1 MAILERVFSEADL
14 ISWGSIELHDAHPDI
29 YIEKTRMHSHDAYQA
44 QCDVHLYMRTHGTQ
58 TSRRSVHALGPI
70 AAQVQ
75 AYIVRR
81 EQTSALSI
89 LYGSGATVL
98 IRKVKD
104 QAPCDYRADA
114 RCPPLDFR

>member
-44 QCDVHLYMRTHGTQ
+44 QCDVHVYIRTNGTQ
-58 TSRRSVHALGPI
+58 TDRRRRACTWAP
-70 AAQVQ
+70 AQVQ
-75 AYIVRR
+75 AHILRR

-104 QAPCDYRADA
+104 QAPCDYRRAQW
-114 RCPPLDFR
+114 PPR